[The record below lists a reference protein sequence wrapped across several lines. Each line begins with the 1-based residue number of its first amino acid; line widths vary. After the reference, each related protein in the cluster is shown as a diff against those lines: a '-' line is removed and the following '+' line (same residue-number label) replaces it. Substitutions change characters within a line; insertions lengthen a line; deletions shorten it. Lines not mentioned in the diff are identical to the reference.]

1 MHVSSIATQLPGSL
15 ANWKL
20 SRNRLVGSQSG
31 TRQSSRKVAS
41 EKEAVGAST
50 APQARRTREKQ
61 VSRNSPS
68 LAVALSG
75 MGSSSLNAEVN
86 ALESLQMVRGRN
98 SSYFEIQIMHRTGK
112 MFRGF
117 QFALDKRLVDD
128 HLGSDVC
135 QFTSLLCFDL
145 LSHRLKIPLHSIH
158 SQ

>member
-1 MHVSSIATQLPGSL
+1 M
-15 ANWKL
+15 
-20 SRNRLVGSQSG
+20 
-31 TRQSSRKVAS
+31 
-41 EKEAVGAST
+41 
-50 APQARRTREKQ
+50 
-61 VSRNSPS
+61 
-68 LAVALSG
+68 AVALSG

-158 SQ
+158 SN

>member
-1 MHVSSIATQLPGSL
+1 M
-15 ANWKL
+15 
-20 SRNRLVGSQSG
+20 
-31 TRQSSRKVAS
+31 
-41 EKEAVGAST
+41 
-50 APQARRTREKQ
+50 
-61 VSRNSPS
+61 
-68 LAVALSG
+68 AVALSG

-117 QFALDKRLVDD
+117 QFALVDD

-158 SQ
+158 SN